1 MDQPHCIV
9 HSGYQRRVTSR
20 RWYISN
26 SARADFSPAPAPKLP
41 EGWHRTAKF
50 GDIFVSPSGRAWGVK
65 IIGTKFQNVVVD
77 VRAADFIGQSVI
89 ERRKE
94 AVRKSVR
101 RQSVQG
107 QRTNPPIL
115 RHSEKRAQHTRVLED
130 HCEPYRII

>member
-1 MDQPHCIV
+1 MVIEIKKQSSQSWYH
-9 HSGYQRRVTSR
+9 R
-20 RWYISN
+20 RWFPAVGISQM
-26 SARADFSPAPAPKLP
+26 SAGAVPPTAPAPAGKLP
-41 EGWHRTAKF
+41 EGWHSTERY

-65 IIGTKFQNVVVD
+65 IIGTKFENVVVD

-107 QRTNPPIL
+107 QRTKPPIL
-115 RHSEKRAQHTRVLED
+115 TAQRETSTAHEGIGGSL
-130 HCEPYRII
+130 